1 MYKRNDSWYSDFWY
15 RGERYIKSHGPVS
28 KTVAKEKDRTLRAQV
43 AAGTYL
49 KNKDNPPFTQALEEH
64 LKKSEA
70 ENEASSYKR
79 NLLSAKHLK
88 AHFRDRRIS
97 AFEGNQI
104 LMRQYINKRKEE
116 IKAKQIHRGRTEA
129 EVTYTSINR
138 ELALLRTMF
147 NVLIK
152 AGKARKNPVSLVTL
166 FDEIQR
172 ERVLTYDEE
181 DRIVEAIEKSDKRYS
196 HLKDMVTI
204 ALNTGMREG
213 EILNMKKSWIDLKE
227 GLIIV
232 PRQAQKRKRKDKRV
246 PINSAIRPIIER
258 LLKKNKES
266 EYLVVN
272 PRTGTKYTRIQ
283 NSWTTIIQETGF
295 KGKPGVDR
303 IRFHDLRHTAAT
315 NLARS
320 GKDMKFIAQYLGH
333 TDVKTSARYIHYS
346 DKDLKEGAETLVR
359 VPSKITTLKIEG
371 QQIQSPRSS
380 GG

>member
-1 MYKRNDSWYSDFWY
+1 M
-15 RGERYIKSHGPVS
+15 
-28 KTVAKEKDRTLRAQV
+28 
-43 AAGTYL
+43 
-49 KNKDNPPFTQALEEH
+49 
-64 LKKSEA
+64 
-70 ENEASSYKR
+70 
-79 NLLSAKHLK
+79 SAKHLK

-181 DRIVEAIEKSDKRYS
+181 DRIIEAIEKSDKRYN

-266 EYLVVN
+266 EYLFVN

-283 NSWTTIIQETGF
+283 NSWTTIIQEIGF

-371 QQIQSPRSS
+371 Q
-380 GG
+380 